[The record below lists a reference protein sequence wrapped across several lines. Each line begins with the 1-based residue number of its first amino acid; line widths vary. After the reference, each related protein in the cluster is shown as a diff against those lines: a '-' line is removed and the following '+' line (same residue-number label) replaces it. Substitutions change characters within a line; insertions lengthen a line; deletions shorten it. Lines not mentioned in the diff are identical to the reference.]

1 MPAPSTS
8 ASRAPLPPPA
18 PSLVPASSQTPG
30 TLPAHEG
37 SRFLRYGVA
46 VASVALAFAVQQ
58 GLWSITHGMP
68 FLAFFAAVMFSG
80 WRGGWGPGLVATGLS
95 LVTVDYFFL
104 TPVHTWKVL
113 PGALFQL
120 SLFLALSLFVT
131 MLNARLRKANAER
144 ATLLERERAARAA
157 AEYERTRL
165 RELFMHAPAHLAIF
179 RGPDHLFELSNPL
192 NSAMLGN
199 PDLLGKPAREVG
211 TKEEAERISRLL
223 DTIYATGEPFQGK
236 EIPLQLKQPDGSV
249 REYYFDVTYTPTH
262 DTQGRVDGVAG
273 FGFDVTEHVKA
284 RARAEQLARELSH
297 NEEHLRLLAGASS
310 FLATSLD
317 YEATLHNVV
326 RLAVP
331 TLADW
336 CIVDMAME
344 DGTYKRMEVAHART
358 ESEALAERLRTPPPE
373 ACCFPM
379 TGAGALLS
387 KGQAFFVEDVTD
399 AALLKLTEDP
409 GWMELLRSLR
419 LRSFAVV
426 PLVARERTLG
436 VISFATS
443 HASGRHYTMADLP
456 FLQELANRAALSME
470 NARLY
475 REAREAVRL
484 RDEFLSIASHELK
497 TPLTPLN
504 LKLQSL
510 RREMDRT
517 PGPVSRALVESYL
530 EVGTRQLKKLAEL
543 VNDLLDVSR
552 IASGRMSLNS
562 ARVDLAELVR
572 DVVASYEGPAARAG
586 SVLRVEGVDA
596 VTEGWWDRPRL
607 EQVVVNLVDNAIKYG
622 QGRPI
627 DIRLETRDGHAVL
640 TVRDQGIGIAAE
652 SLPRLFGRFE
662 RAVSERHY
670 GGLGLGLYITRTL
683 VEAMGGTVRV
693 ESQLGQGAVFTVDL
707 PLRAEQPAGLP
718 APS

>member
-1 MPAPSTS
+1 PPNPPGPPAVSKEDGS
-8 ASRAPLPPPA
+8 AS
-18 PSLVPASSQTPG
+18 
-30 TLPAHEG
+30 
-37 SRFLRYGVA
+37 LRYGVA
-46 VASVALAFAVQQ
+46 VGSVVLAFVAQE
-58 GLWSITHGMP
+58 LLSTITVGMP

-95 LVTVDYFFL
+95 LVTVDYYFL
-104 TPVHTWKVL
+104 TPIHTWKVRTGSL
-113 PGALFQL
+113 IALG
-120 SLFLALSLFVT
+120 LFLALSLFVT
-131 MLNARLRKANAER
+131 LLNARLRRANMER
-144 ATLLERERAARAA
+144 ASLLESERAARAA

-165 RELFMHAPAHLAIF
+165 RELFMHAPAHLVIF
-179 RGPDHLFELSNPL
+179 RGPDHVFELSNPL

-199 PDLLGKPAREVG
+199 PDLMGKPAREVG
-211 TKEEAERISRLL
+211 PKEEAERISRLL
-223 DTIYATGEPFQGK
+223 DRIYATGEPFQGK
-236 EIPLQLKQPDGSV
+236 EMPLHLKQPDGSV
-249 REYYFDVTYTPTH
+249 REYFFDITYTPTH
-262 DTQGRVDGVAG
+262 DTQGKVDGIAG
-273 FGFDVTEHVKA
+273 FGFDVTGHVRA

-326 RLAVP
+326 RLVVP

-344 DGTYKRMEVAHART
+344 DGTFMRMEVAHART
-358 ESEALAERLRTPPPE
+358 ESQAHAEQLRTPVPE
-373 ACCFPM
+373 GQCYPSM
-379 TGAGALLS
+379 GAGTLLL
-387 KGQAFFVEDVTD
+387 KGQPFFVEDVTD
-399 AALLKLTEDP
+399 VDLKQLTDEP
-409 GWMELLRSLR
+409 QRMELLQAMKLRSL
-419 LRSFAVV
+419 AMV

-436 VISFATS
+436 IISFATS
-443 HASGRHYTMADLP
+443 HASGRSYLKADLP
-456 FLQELANRAALSME
+456 ILQEMANRAALSME

-517 PGPVSRALVESYL
+517 PGPVSRAMVENYL
-530 EVGTRQLKKLAEL
+530 EVGSRQLKKLAEL

-552 IASGRMSLNS
+552 IASGHMSLEP
-562 ARVDLAELVR
+562 AQVDLAELVR
-572 DVVASYEGPAARAG
+572 DVVAAYEGPAARTG
-586 SVLRVEGVDA
+586 SPLRLEGVDT
-596 VTEGWWDRPRL
+596 VTTGWWDRPRL

-627 DIRLETRDGHAVL
+627 DIRVEAKDGRATL

-683 VEAMGGTVRV
+683 VHAMGGTVRV
-693 ESQLGQGAVFTVDL
+693 ESQLGQGALFTVDL
-707 PLRAEQPAGLP
+707 PLRAELPGVVP
-718 APS
+718 APP

>member
-1 MPAPSTS
+1 MSVPSTS
-8 ASRAPLPPPA
+8 AVRVPVPVPAAPPTPTPPGPPA
-18 PSLVPASSQTPG
+18 VSKE
-30 TLPAHEG
+30 EG
-37 SRFLRYGVA
+37 SAPLRYGLA
-46 VASVALAFAVQQ
+46 VVSVALAFVAQELLSSFTV
-58 GLWSITHGMP
+58 GMP

-80 WRGGWGPGLVATGLS
+80 WRGGWGPGLLATGIS
-95 LVTVDYFFL
+95 LVAVDYFFL
-104 TPVHTWKVL
+104 TPIHTWKVRTGSL
-113 PGALFQL
+113 ITLG
-120 SLFLALSLFVT
+120 LFLALSLFVT
-131 MLNARLRKANAER
+131 LLNARLRRANMER
-144 ATLLERERAARAA
+144 ASLLESERAARAA
-157 AEYERTRL
+157 AEYERARL
-165 RELFMHAPAHLAIF
+165 RELFMQAPAHLVIF

-199 PDLLGKPAREVG
+199 PDLLGKPARDVG
-211 TKEEAERISRLL
+211 PKEEAARISRLL
-223 DTIYATGEPFQGK
+223 DRIYTTGEPFHGK
-236 EIPLQLKQPDGSV
+236 EMPLQLKQPDGSV
-249 REYYFDVTYTPTH
+249 REYFFDITYTPTH
-262 DTQGRVDGVAG
+262 DAEGKVDGIAG
-273 FGFDVTEHVKA
+273 FGFDVTGHVRA

-297 NEEHLRLLAGASS
+297 NEEHLRMLAGASS

-358 ESEALAERLRTPPPE
+358 EPEALAEQLRTPPSE
-373 ACCFPM
+373 TCCYPAK
-379 TGAGALLS
+379 GAGALLL
-387 KGQAFFVEDVTD
+387 KGQAFFVEEATD
-399 AALLKLTEDP
+399 ASLQQLTESP
-409 GWMELLRSLR
+409 EWLELLRSLR

-443 HASGRHYTMADLP
+443 RASGRSYTAADLP

-517 PGPVSRALVESYL
+517 PGPVSRAMVENYL
-530 EVGTRQLKKLAEL
+530 EVGSRQLKKLAEL

-552 IASGRMSLNS
+552 IASGRMSLDPAS
-562 ARVDLAELVR
+562 VDLAELVR
-572 DVVASYEGPAARAG
+572 DVVAAYEGPAARSG
-586 SVLRVEGVDA
+586 SELRVEGVD
-596 VTEGWWDRPRL
+596 TTTTGWWDRPRL

-627 DIRLETRDGHAVL
+627 DIRVEATDGHATL
-640 TVRDQGIGIAAE
+640 TVRDQGIGISAE

-693 ESQLGQGAVFTVDL
+693 ESQLGQGSVFTMAL
-707 PLRAEQPAGLP
+707 PLRANPPALIP
-718 APS
+718 PPP